1 MCPVC
6 TVTVIAGLGI
16 SRMLGIDDAITSIW
30 IGGFILSFTF
40 VMINWLNKKWSKLTV
55 NKYQLPIIVLMY
67 LLVLVPLK
75 WNGSIGTIGNTLLG
89 IDKILFGITLGSVF
103 FLIGVWADKKVRLVK
118 GKQLFN
124 YQKVVFPVL
133 ALATISLMIYYYGGY
148 LK

>member
-1 MCPVC
+1 
-6 TVTVIAGLGI
+6 
-16 SRMLGIDDAITSIW
+16 MLGIDDAITSIW

-75 WNGSIGTIGNTLLG
+75 WNGSIGTIGNTFLG
-89 IDKILFGITLGSVF
+89 IDKILFGITLGSIF